1 MPPPRDL
8 SADQRRPS
16 VTAVVAVAAGAA
28 AVAYAVAASYT
39 RPFTAGADTVTVIPL
54 AVAAI
59 AVAARLRTAR
69 VSDSTPSE
77 RDPEPPTGSTRWS
90 RLWAAAVVV
99 ALSWELY
106 CYSSTPRSE
115 HPTLS
120 TLIDLLDSTRI
131 GKITAF
137 ALWLALGWYLV
148 RR

>member
-1 MPPPRDL
+1 VL
-8 SADQRRPS
+8 
-16 VTAVVAVAAGAA
+16 VAVAVVAA
-28 AVAYAVAASYT
+28 AVAYAVVASYT
-39 RPFTAGADTVTVIPL
+39 RPFAAGADTVTAIPL

-69 VSDSTPSE
+69 VSDISPSD
-77 RDPEPPTGSTRWS
+77 RDPDPPTGSTRWS
-90 RLWAAAVVV
+90 RLWSAAAVV

-106 CYSSTPRSE
+106 CYSGTPRSD

-131 GKITAF
+131 GKITGF

-148 RR
+148 WR

>member
-1 MPPPRDL
+1 MPPPPGL

-16 VTAVVAVAAGAA
+16 AAGVVAIALVAAT
-28 AVAYAVAASYT
+28 VANAVAASYT
-39 RPFTAGADTVTVIPL
+39 LPFTAGADTVTAIPL
-54 AVAAI
+54 AVAAV
-59 AVAARLRTAR
+59 AVAARLRRTRSSVIAPSDREPQAPTA
-69 VSDSTPSE
+69 
-77 RDPEPPTGSTRWS
+77 STRWS
-90 RLWAAAVVV
+90 RLWAVAAAV